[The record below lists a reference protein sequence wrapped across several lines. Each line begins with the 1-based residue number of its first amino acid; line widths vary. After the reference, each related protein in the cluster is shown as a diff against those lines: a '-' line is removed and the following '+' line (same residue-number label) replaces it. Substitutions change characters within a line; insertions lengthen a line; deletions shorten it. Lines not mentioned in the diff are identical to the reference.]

1 MSFRILETFLC
12 EYVLKCQA
20 SYMPKLSIQMSMR
33 LYNQR
38 TLSLGGGQ
46 LRGVRNRRMCRT
58 GLMDCVSETNIKNI
72 RQFVKRGLHTSP
84 CKLMC
89 GKEHEYGVWSYAVT
103 PTSIMVS
110 KIIISQCLY
119 CYDQSQI
126 R

>member
-1 MSFRILETFLC
+1 MNVRELRKMSFRIFETFLC

-46 LRGVRNRRMCRT
+46 LCGVRNRRMCRT

-89 GKEHEYGVWSYAVT
+89 GKEHEYGGVVICSHAHVYNG
-103 PTSIMVS
+103 
-110 KIIISQCLY
+110 LE
-119 CYDQSQI
+119 DNN
-126 R
+126 